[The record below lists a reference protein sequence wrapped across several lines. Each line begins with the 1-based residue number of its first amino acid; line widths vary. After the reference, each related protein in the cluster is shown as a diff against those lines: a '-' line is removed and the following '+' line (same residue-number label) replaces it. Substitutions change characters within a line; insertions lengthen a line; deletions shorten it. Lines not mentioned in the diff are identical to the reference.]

1 MERDVKKEFS
11 IEYFVTHRKV
21 DLGILFSGVLL
32 GIFFGWNVVEI
43 VIFLIFIWA
52 LIGPIVSRYL
62 VWPAL
67 FFLSFTP
74 ILLSLGRKEQAEEYA
89 IYAYYFFVMIVIR
102 GIIELR
108 AEKEGNT
115 EEKPI

>member
-1 MERDVKKEFS
+1 MERGVKKEFS
-11 IEYFVTHRKV
+11 IDYLISHRKV
-21 DLGILFSGVLL
+21 DMGILFAGVLL
-32 GIFFGWNVVEI
+32 GVFFGWNVVEI

-52 LIGPIVSRYL
+52 LIWPIASRYL

-74 ILLSLGRKEQAEEYA
+74 VLLSLDRKEQAEEYA

-102 GIIELR
+102 SIVEAWQGENGID
-108 AEKEGNT
+108 KE
-115 EEKPI
+115 EQK